1 MAKEKYT
8 QEQIKAWK
16 AQFGELFEIS
26 VEGKSCILRKPTR
39 KDLSYASVVKDP
51 IKLTETLLNQLWV
64 AGDEEIKT
72 HDDLFMAVSNRMDEV
87 LKVKEAEV
95 KKL

>member
-1 MAKEKYT
+1 MNYTEEQLKE
-8 QEQIKAWK
+8 WK
-16 AQFGELFEIS
+16 AQHGDLFEIS
-26 VEGKSCILRKPTR
+26 VDGKNCILHKPTR

-72 HDDLFMAVSNRMDEV
+72 DDELFMAVSNRMDEV
-87 LKVKEAEV
+87 LKVKEAEI

>member
-1 MAKEKYT
+1 MNYTEEQLKE
-8 QEQIKAWK
+8 WK
-16 AQFGELFEIS
+16 AQHGDLFEIS
-26 VEGKSCILRKPTR
+26 VDGKSCILHKPTR

-72 HDDLFMAVSNRMDEV
+72 DDELFMAVSNRMDEV
-87 LKVKEAEV
+87 LKGKEAEI